1 MNGHPFAVGSG
12 GGVAAGA
19 AVCDGLGDGE
29 AATGRSVAGGSD
41 PKPDAEGDTEGVG
54 PGVIVAAVAHAATS
68 ETAMLSE
75 TRRFTV
81 NILNGGASAV

>member
-12 GGVAAGA
+12 GGVAAGP

-29 AATGRSVAGGSD
+29 AATGLNVAGGSD
-41 PKPDAEGDTEGVG
+41 PEPDADGDADGVW
-54 PGVIVAAVAHAATS
+54 PGVIVAALAHAATS
-68 ETAMLSE
+68 ETAMQSE